1 MVEISAAEQN
11 KEKRI
16 KRNDSTVIELWD
28 NIKCT
33 NIQIIGVP
41 EEEEKEKQP
50 EKIFEEITV
59 KNISKMEK
67 EKVSK
72 VQEAQKFSYR
82 INQRRNTP
90 RQIWIEL
97 TKIKFKK
104 YWKKPGKG
112 NKQHKRET
120 LSNYH
125 PTSQQKLC
133 RSSAG
138 KKGVVGH
145 S

>member
-1 MVEISAAEQN
+1 MVEISAAELN

-41 EEEEKEKQP
+41 DEDEKEKQA
-50 EKIFEEITV
+50 ENIFEEITV

-72 VQEAQKFSYR
+72 SRKH
-82 INQRRNTP
+82 RNFHT
-90 RQIWIEL
+90 
-97 TKIKFKK
+97 
-104 YWKKPGKG
+104 G
-112 NKQHKRET
+112 
-120 LSNYH
+120 
-125 PTSQQKLC
+125 
-133 RSSAG
+133 
-138 KKGVVGH
+138 
-145 S
+145 